1 MKDYTSLH
9 VTVAEGIAHV
19 ELARPEKANALGAE
33 SWKEIPDCFNEL
45 SKLPACRV
53 VVISGQGKHFCAGI
67 DLSFLMQVGQS
78 SQNDCEGRR
87 RESLRDMI
95 FELQAAFNAI
105 DECKKPV
112 IAAVHGGCIGAGVDL
127 VTACDMRYATDDA
140 YFQVKE
146 IDIGMVAD
154 VGTLQRL
161 PKVIADGHAR
171 EMAYTGRKVPGTE
184 AASIGLANASFSTRE
199 ELIEEVMKVAANIS
213 SKSPLSIRG
222 TKEMLRYSRDHSVE
236 DGLKYI
242 ATWNSAMLLSEDLAA
257 AMQASMMKQ
266 TPAFRD

>member
-1 MKDYTSLH
+1 MKDYTSLQ

-19 ELARPEKANALGAE
+19 ELARPEKANALGTE

-53 VVISGQGKHFCAGI
+53 IVISGQGKHFCAGI

-105 DECKKPV
+105 DDCKKPV
-112 IAAVHGGCIGAGVDL
+112 IAAVHGGCIGAGVDM

-171 EMAYTGRKVPGTE
+171 EMAYTGRKVSGKE
-184 AASIGLANASFSTRE
+184 ATTIDLANASYASRE
-199 ELIEEVMKVAANIS
+199 ELMEEVMKVAANIA

-266 TPAFRD
+266 TPEFRD

>member
-1 MKDYTSLH
+1 MKDYESLQ
-9 VTVAEGIAHV
+9 VTISDGIAHV
-19 ELARPEKANALGAE
+19 ELSRPEKANALGSEA
-33 SWKEIPDCFNEL
+33 WKELPDCFGVL

-53 VVISGQGKHFCAGI
+53 IVLSGQGKHFCAGI
-67 DLSFLMQVGQS
+67 DLAFLMQVGQT

-87 RESLRDMI
+87 RESLREMI
-95 FELQAAFNAI
+95 LELQAAFTAI
-105 DECKKPV
+105 DQCTKPV
-112 IAAVHGGCIGAGVDL
+112 LAAVHGGCIGAGVDMI
-127 VTACDMRYATDDA
+127 TACDMRYATDDA

-146 IDIGMVAD
+146 IDVGMVAD

-171 EMAYTGRKVPGTE
+171 EMAYTGRKVSGTE
-184 AASIGLANASFSTRE
+184 AVSMGLANASFSDRE
-199 ELIEEVMKVAANIS
+199 SLLSEVMKIAASIA

-222 TKEMLRYSRDHSVE
+222 TKEMLRFSRDHSVE

-242 ATWNSAMLLSEDLAA
+242 ATWNAAMLLSEDLAA

-266 TPAFRD
+266 TPEFRD